1 MKIRIKG
8 DSVRY
13 RLSKTDVAAIT
24 GKGYHEEQTRFAG
37 STLTYTL
44 QQHADSE
51 QLSATYTDNRITLF
65 IPATFLKDWAT
76 NDVVGIE
83 GHMPTEEGRSL
94 YLLVEKDFICLDE
107 TTEDQSDNYANPNQT
122 C

>member
-13 RLSKTDVAAIT
+13 RLSRTDVANIT

-37 STLTYTL
+37 ATFRYAL
-44 QQHADSE
+44 QQSNE
-51 QLSATYTDNRITLF
+51 TQLSAEYTDHMIIVY
-65 IPATFLKDWAT
+65 IPATFLRDWAT

-83 GHMPTEEGRSL
+83 GHMATGEGTSL
-94 YLLVEKDFICLDE
+94 YLLVEKDFVCLDDS
-107 TTEDQSDNYANPNQT
+107 TEDQSDNYVNPNQT